1 MTDAAVPES
10 LKVRIGGLWPTP
22 PRRHSEGWEGG
33 TRWVAFDPV
42 ELKK

>member
-10 LKVRIGGLWPTP
+10 LKVRIGWLWPTP
-22 PRRHSEGWEGG
+22 PRRHSEGEGG

>member
-1 MTDAAVPES
+1 MTDAAFPES

-22 PRRHSEGWEGG
+22 PRRHAEGEGG
-33 TRWVAFDPV
+33 SRWVALDAS